1 MGQGGRLILLS
12 APACLIAS
20 AVEAQP
26 APRYRFSLPRQDLS
40 LSLEAV
46 ATTTHSN
53 IIFTSSAA
61 RGRIAPAIDG
71 TYSVAEILRRLLIG
85 SGLGAV
91 QTAGGSFIIAA
102 DRKATVA
109 VRRFRRPPPVASLT
123 IKPVEPVDI
132 VVTGSRIDTPGF
144 EGPNPTAHIAGS
156 DFAIG
161 ARANVAAI
169 LNDLPQFRGT
179 ISPQTSGTNTS
190 AGMAPVDL
198 RGLGINRT
206 LVLLDGRRFSS
217 DNDLNT
223 VPTVLVKSVD
233 IVTGGASAA
242 WGSGAVSGVVN
253 IVLDEGLK
261 GGRLGAQTGISSRGD
276 AAERRFEGAFG
287 ADFAGG
293 RGHITIGGEYLDN
306 DGGIPKTSRANV
318 GRWASVAVGPGRFM
332 LVPDVGIANAARGGL
347 ITTGVLAGKV
357 FNRDGSL
364 RDFRYGTVVGS
375 QMIGGEGPSNDD
387 MAPLVTPQ
395 RRYSALGRVSFL
407 ASDSVKVTAEL
418 RRSRMWNNYI
428 WFGDNNR
435 GNIFISRDNAFLPDA
450 VRADLL
456 AAGETGFMMGRF
468 NADFP
473 FPRIDFERVTTQGTL
488 ALDGTIGRDW
498 RWSGYYSHGEYRNDL
513 DAPGFVIGANFNQAV
528 DAVRDPATGQAVCR
542 IKLADPSSPCI
553 PLNLFGEGA
562 PSAQALRFV
571 LGTPRQRSTTRLD
584 IGGVSLRGEPVTL
597 WAGAVSVAMG
607 LEARRET
614 VRQTVG
620 DFDLARAFR
629 TFNFTPM
636 NGGFS
641 VKEAFGEI
649 LVPLLRDRPMFDKL
663 EVNAAARLSSYDT
676 TGAIWSWKLGV
687 TNEVFPGFEVR
698 LARSRDIRSANLSE
712 LFTQSTIGYN
722 TVIDPVKNV
731 SIYALTNNNGNPD
744 LRPETATSFTA
755 GFVYSPHRLRG
766 FRLSLDYYK
775 IRIDHVITTIS
786 AQDLVVRCYNG
797 NQALCGRVERDADGN
812 IVRIT
817 TAYVNL
823 SEYRMDGIDADL
835 SQTFPL
841 RVAAGPPGTI
851 TLRLRASWVDS
862 LRVNDGVST
871 IEYAGSQGDS
881 FSLGVPKWRLNASAE
896 YASDLFGA
904 QLRMRYISPGNFNST
919 VNLVNNHIAPY
930 SYVDLLAR
938 AKIASD
944 GRDKIEIY
952 ANVSN
957 LFDKQ
962 PPNGSLYSP
971 FYDVI
976 GRYFSLGAKI
986 AF

>member
-12 APACLIAS
+12 ASACLIAS
-20 AVEAQP
+20 AVEAQ
-26 APRYRFSLPRQDLS
+26 AGARYRFTLPRQDLS

-53 IIFTSSAA
+53 IIFSSAA
-61 RGRIAPAIDG
+61 TKGRIAPAIDG
-71 TYSVAEILRRLLIG
+71 TFSVAEILRRLLNG
-85 SGLGAV
+85 SGLSAA
-91 QTAGGSFIIAA
+91 QTAGGSFIISV
-102 DRKATVA
+102 DRKAVA
-109 VRRFRRPPPVASLT
+109 VRPVRRAPPVVPSA
-123 IKPVEPVDI
+123 IKPAEPVEI
-132 VVTGSRIDTPGF
+132 VVTGSRIDAPGF

-179 ISPQTSGTNTS
+179 VSPQTTGTNTN
-190 AGMAPVDL
+190 AGSAPVDL

-223 VPTVLVKSVD
+223 VPAVLVKSVD

-261 GGRLGAQTGISSRGD
+261 GVKLGAQTGISSRGD
-276 AAERRFEGAFG
+276 AAERRFEGAAG

-293 RGHITIGGEYLDN
+293 RGHATIGGEYLDN
-306 DGGIPKTSRANV
+306 DGVIPKTSRASV
-318 GRWASVAVGPGRFM
+318 GRWASVAVGDGRFM
-332 LVPDVGIANAARGGL
+332 LVPDVGMANAAPGGL

-357 FNRDGSL
+357 FNRDGTL
-364 RDFRYGTVVGS
+364 RDFRFGTVVGR

-387 MAPLVTPQ
+387 LSPLVTPQ
-395 RRYSALGRVSFL
+395 RRYSALGRVSFM
-407 ASDSVKVTAEL
+407 ASDNVKVTAEL
-418 RRSRMWNNYI
+418 RHSRMWNNYI

-435 GNIFISRDNAFLPDA
+435 GNISISSDNGYLPDT
-450 VRADLL
+450 VRAALL
-456 AAGETGFMMGRF
+456 AAGESGFMMGRF

-473 FPRIDFERVTTQGTL
+473 FPRIDFERVTTQGTI
-488 ALDGTIGRDW
+488 ALDGTIGRNW

-513 DAPGFVIGANFNQAV
+513 DAPGFVIGTNFNQAV
-528 DAVRDPATGQAVCR
+528 DAVRDPATGQIVCR
-542 IKLADPSSPCI
+542 VKLADPSSACV
-553 PLNLFGEGA
+553 PLNLFGVGA
-562 PSAQALRFV
+562 PSAQALAFV

-584 IGGVSLRGEPVTL
+584 IGGVSLRGEPLTL
-597 WAGAVSVAMG
+597 WAGSISIAAG
-607 LEARRET
+607 IEARREV
-614 VRQTVG
+614 VRQTVS
-620 DFDLARAFR
+620 DLDLTRAFR

-649 LVPLLRDRPMFDKL
+649 LVPLVRDQLMFRKL
-663 EVNAAARLSSYDT
+663 GVNAAVRLSSYDT
-676 TGAIWSWKLGV
+676 TGSIWSWKLGA

-712 LFTQSTIGYN
+712 LFTLSTIGYN
-722 TVIDPVKNV
+722 TVIDPAKNV
-731 SIYALTNNNGNPD
+731 SIYALTNNNGNPS

-755 GFVYSPHRLRG
+755 GFVYAPHRVRGLR
-766 FRLSLDYYK
+766 LALDYYK

-797 NQALCGRVERDADGN
+797 NHTLCGRVERDADGN

-817 TAYVNL
+817 TSYVNL

-841 RVAAGPPGTI
+841 RVGGASPGTV

-862 LRVNDGVST
+862 LRVDDGVST

-896 YASDLFGA
+896 YEGDIFGT

-919 VNLVNNHIAPY
+919 VDLVNNRIPAY
-930 SYVDLLAR
+930 AYVDFLAR
-938 AKIASD
+938 VKIASG
-944 GRDKIEIY
+944 GRDRIELY

-976 GRYFSLGAKI
+976 GRYFSLGAKAI
-986 AF
+986 F